1 MADSNLIQYELID
14 ANSRKINIFF
24 DKNSLELSGW
34 KTTDAYSN
42 EVNFLLRNIET
53 NISINSEIF
62 KIPKEEDL

>member
-14 ANSRKINIFF
+14 ATSRKINIFF